1 MTEEVVN
8 VTASEPVHSA
18 PVLSTES
25 ASASMDTVLGSDVVD
40 TTSADVKT
48 EVSTEIKSD
57 NKSDVSTEIKT
68 EPKDLKSEVKSDIK
82 VDAKKDSADGAD
94 KATEANKEE
103 KSNQSDEPAPLPSY
117 EPWKFPETMAVDDSQ
132 VQEINKMFGEFE
144 LEARKDPHAAM
155 QKYGQQFLDKHLQAV
170 QTVADKIAEAY
181 KKSWQDQTKGWYDS
195 FVKDPEIGGNRKDET
210 AAAAR
215 EFIRRHGGNEEQQK
229 ELRTLMQTTGIGNH
243 PAVIRAFAKATANL
257 SEPMAVPAG
266 TPPAQQVSRKQR
278 FYGKKS

>member
-1 MTEEVVN
+1 MTEEMVN

-82 VDAKKDSADGAD
+82 VDAKQDSADGAE

-117 EPWKFPETMAVDDSQ
+117 EPWKFPENMTVDQSQ
-132 VQEINKMFGEFE
+132 LGEVNKMFAEFE
-144 LEARKDPHAAM
+144 LESKADHALV
-155 QKYGQQFLDKHLQAV
+155 QKFGQKIIDRHIESVQAV
-170 QTVADKIAEAY
+170 AEKIAEAY

-195 FVKDPEIGGNRKDET
+195 FIKDPEIGGNRKDET

-215 EFIRRHGGNEEQQK
+215 EFIRRHGGSEEQQK

-257 SEPMAVPAG
+257 SEPTAVPAG